1 MEILNSGSFVPLDN
15 REKIDQ
21 LIYTARELA
30 TEVGR
35 TEGFQNSGQTNHQ
48 LGLEMW
54 KGAEYVCRSHEE
66 ANIRNLFLSKFLE
79 RLREIEKETGFQ
91 TKAVA
96 APMEPA
102 AAAPVRPPDPE
113 PVSLSQQSHPQPPVT
128 QAPPE
133 QPLQNAA
140 QDEYL
145 GVVATDAQAE
155 IKRPSYADECVPE
168 YDADIEALVDR
179 LDSEDQDSDV
189 DGSSKPVVTEFAQP
203 EIAAPADEFAT
214 ETMTDPPVT
223 IEKGASSEMAAEEI
237 QPAVTE
243 SVESE
248 SISSIVIPEKEPYN
262 FGSCTVTAVVQL
274 LPEAEGVRKCV
285 VSVRTH
291 DFTPRIAIVDVATA
305 DALPQI
311 SATLGLAFEQYRN
324 ELPSRAADKVKMEK
338 PAAKKQSKAGSKA
351 AKAATVQSKAA
362 TSSETTATAP
372 APNPETDQSQQ
383 GLFAS

>member
-1 MEILNSGSFVPLDN
+1 
-15 REKIDQ
+15 
-21 LIYTARELA
+21 
-30 TEVGR
+30 
-35 TEGFQNSGQTNHQ
+35 EGFQNSGQTNHQ

-54 KGAEYVCRSHEE
+54 KGTEYVCRAHEE

-96 APMEPA
+96 APMAPA
-102 AAAPVRPPDPE
+102 DAVSIRPPVPAPVSVP
-113 PVSLSQQSHPQPPVT
+113 QQLQPSVT
-128 QAPPE
+128 QTLPE
-133 QPLQNAA
+133 HPLQNAA

-145 GVVATDAQAE
+145 GVVAADDQAE
-155 IKRPSYADECVPE
+155 DKRPSYADECVPE

-179 LDSEDQDSDV
+179 LDDEDQDSNV
-189 DGSSKPVVTEFAQP
+189 DGSPIPVVTEFAQP
-203 EIAAPADEFAT
+203 EIATPVHEFAN
-214 ETMTDPPVT
+214 EAATDNPVT
-223 IEKGASSEMAAEEI
+223 LDQSASSDIDAEEI

-243 SVESE
+243 LVELG
-248 SISSIVIPEKEPYN
+248 SIGSIVLAEKEPYN
-262 FGSCTVTAVVQL
+262 FDGCTVTAVVQL

-311 SATLGLAFEQYRN
+311 SAILGLAFEQYRN
-324 ELPSRAADKVKMEK
+324 ELPARAADKMKKEK
-338 PAAKKQSKAGSKA
+338 PAAKKQSKTGSKA
-351 AKAATVQSKAA
+351 AKAATVQPKAA
-362 TSSETTATAP
+362 TNSETTASAP
-372 APNPETDQSQQ
+372 APNPETNQSQQ